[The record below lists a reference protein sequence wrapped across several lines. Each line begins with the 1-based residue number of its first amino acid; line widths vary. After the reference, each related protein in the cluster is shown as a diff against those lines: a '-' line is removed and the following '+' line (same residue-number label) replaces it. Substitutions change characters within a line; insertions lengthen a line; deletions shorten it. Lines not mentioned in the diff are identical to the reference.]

1 MTTILVTGGSGTFG
15 RAFAREALKNGHVD
29 RLRIYSRGEHEQA
42 RMRAAFPDN
51 RIRWLIGDVRDRER
65 LTRAMDG
72 CDVVV
77 HAAALKRVE
86 VGEYNPT
93 EVAKTN
99 VLGTMN
105 AIEAA
110 TDAGVLKFVT
120 LSSDKACAPIN
131 AYGASKLMAEKL
143 TIAANNARG
152 SNGPIFAATRYGNI
166 AGSNGSVIPAWRA
179 GQPWMSDPE
188 CTRFWMRIEEAVDLV
203 LWTLEHMVG
212 GELVVPDLPAYRL
225 GDLAEAMKLK
235 PEIKG
240 YRGAEKPHET
250 MITEHEAQTFM
261 RSGQGYWIAQDCSPM
276 DWTEPRRNPLRSDTA
291 RRLSIEELREEIETV

>member
-1 MTTILVTGGSGTFG
+1 MKTILVTGGSGSFG
-15 RAFAREALKNGHVD
+15 RAFTRKVIEEERFD

-42 RMRAAFPDN
+42 RMRAAFPDD

-110 TDAGVLKFVT
+110 TDAGVARFIT

-179 GQPWMSDPE
+179 GQPWMSDPD
-188 CTRFWMRIEEAVDLV
+188 CTRFWMRIEEAVELV
-203 LWTLEHMVG
+203 LWTIGYMVG

-235 PEIKG
+235 PEIRG

-250 MITEHEAQTFM
+250 MITEYEAAAFM
-261 RSGQGYWIAQDCSPM
+261 RSLGGYWVARDSCPM
-276 DWTEPRRNPLRSDTA
+276 DWTEARMNPLRSDTA
-291 RRLSIEELREEIETV
+291 RRLSVEELQDEIESV

>member
-1 MTTILVTGGSGTFG
+1 MKLGTVLVTGGTGTFG
-15 RAFAREALKNGHVD
+15 RAFARRVLVEGLVD

-42 RMRAAFPDN
+42 RMRAAFPDD
-51 RIRWLIGDVRDRER
+51 RVRWLIGDVRDGER
-65 LTRAMDG
+65 LTRALDG
-72 CDVVV
+72 CDAVI

-86 VGEYNPT
+86 VGEYNPS
-93 EVAKTN
+93 EVVKTN
-99 VLGTMN
+99 VIGTAN

-110 TDAGVLKFVT
+110 TDVGVRKFIT

-152 SNGPIFAATRYGNI
+152 SKGPLFAATRYGNI
-166 AGSNGSVIPAWRA
+166 AGSQGSVIPAWRS
-179 GQPWMSDPE
+179 GEPWMSDPD

-203 LWTLEHMVG
+203 LWTLENMAG

-225 GDLAEAMKLK
+225 ADLAEAMKLK
-235 PEIKG
+235 PEIRG

-250 MITEHEAQTFM
+250 MITELECSQFG
-261 RSGQGYWIAQDCSPM
+261 RWKNYWISNGYAGAKGMSGPLVSDSV
-276 DWTEPRRNPLRSDTA
+276 RRMSV
-291 RRLSIEELREEIETV
+291 EELRSQLESV